1 MGFTLE
7 KQTEQLRE
15 EAIQGK
21 YQKVAVSCWF
31 TSNGRSMPR
40 MVKFQDVEGNI
51 QSIRNIHLIKTE
63 EKYFAGIKMKR
74 YDCCAVDCG
83 IMKYFTL
90 LYHIEEGGWDMVVR

>member
-21 YQKVAVSCWF
+21 YQKVAVSGWF

-40 MVKFQDVEGNI
+40 MV
-51 QSIRNIHLIKTE
+51 
-63 EKYFAGIKMKR
+63 
-74 YDCCAVDCG
+74 
-83 IMKYFTL
+83 
-90 LYHIEEGGWDMVVR
+90 

>member
-31 TSNGRSMPR
+31 TL
-40 MVKFQDVEGNI
+40 
-51 QSIRNIHLIKTE
+51 H
-63 EKYFAGIKMKR
+63 
-74 YDCCAVDCG
+74 
-83 IMKYFTL
+83 
-90 LYHIEEGGWDMVVR
+90 